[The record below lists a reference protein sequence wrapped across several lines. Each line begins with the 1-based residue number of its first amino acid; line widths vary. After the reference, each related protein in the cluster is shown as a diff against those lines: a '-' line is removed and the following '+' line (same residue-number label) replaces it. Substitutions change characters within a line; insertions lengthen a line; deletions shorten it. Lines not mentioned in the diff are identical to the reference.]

1 MTQKEILR
9 FALEGID
16 REIDREKEINRLYF
30 IDHQEDCEIA
40 QNHIANLEEKFDE
53 VCRKLAEIEQTERK
67 WYNKL
72 KNKIAQ
78 QKN

>member
-40 QNHIANLEEKFDE
+40 QKHIADLEEKFDE
-53 VCRKLAEIEQTERK
+53 VCKKLAEIEQTERK
-67 WYNKL
+67 WYNRI